1 MRIRI
6 FRFFFRIITWFI
18 ADVQFSGLENVPENS
33 ASFVI
38 AANHIGRFDTAL
50 VFLALDRT
58 DFILPVAEKYKQ
70 NPITLF
76 IGYMMGAIWLDR
88 YTTDFKSLREM
99 LARLNK
105 GGVLVIAPEG
115 TRSKTGGLNEG
126 KPGVAYLAAKTGL
139 LIVPVALTG
148 TEDRVVIDNLKHL
161 RRSHFRGAA
170 GRTFSLSPLS
180 GRKRGEVL
188 QEYTD
193 EIMCHIA
200 ALLPEEKRGVY
211 AGDPR
216 VKSLL
221 GK

>member
-18 ADVQFSGLENVPENS
+18 ADVQFSGLENVPDNS

-58 DFILPVAEKYKQ
+58 DFILPVAEKYQ
-70 NPITLF
+70 HNPFTWL

-88 YTTDFKSLREM
+88 YTTDFKSLRGM

-115 TRSKTGGLNEG
+115 TRSKTGALNEG

-139 LIVPVALTG
+139 PIVPVALTG

-161 RRSHFRGAA
+161 KRSHFRGVA

-180 GRKRGEVL
+180 GRKRGGLL

-193 EIMCHIA
+193 DIMCHIA

-211 AGDPR
+211 AEDPR